1 MVELIDRLEAIQADI
16 VQVLIR
22 MVNEGGEDNRLVIQ
36 GDQGYLL
43 VQGKAGKTEMLI
55 KAAAGRSL
63 ERLLSEEEVKRLY
76 ESGFRRKNAALPF
89 ARTVMVEDQN
99 GKSELALELMTLLT
113 ELYASHIDE
122 VSLREKLGDR
132 ITLNPKRLIDAM
144 RRLSTE
150 RDMSSRQKV
159 YWAVIR
165 SDVLLALSTYPAKNL
180 IQEQGRIQWI
190 KAGTAQISDISNSV
204 SLRNF
209 KDVTGYRS
217 AAIFSDLDA
226 FEAMDPRGLHCVR
239 LPGRLAISLVLDQ
252 GWDSLL
258 INPHN
263 PVGGE
268 LYRNELVSIIEGLA
282 KFGH

>member
-1 MVELIDRLEAIQADI
+1 MVELMDRLEDIQADI
-16 VQVLIR
+16 VQVLTR

-89 ARTVMVEDQN
+89 TRTVTVEDQE
-99 GKSELALELMTLLT
+99 GKSTLALELITLLT

-122 VSLREKLGDR
+122 VSLREKLGDY
-132 ITLNPKRLIDAM
+132 ITLNPKRLVDAM
-144 RRLSTE
+144 RRLSTK
-150 RDMSSRQKV
+150 RDMSSRQKL

-165 SDVLLALSTYPAKNL
+165 SDVILALDTYPAQNL
-180 IQEQGRIQWI
+180 TQERGRIQWI
-190 KAGTAQISDISNSV
+190 KAGTEQISDMSNSV

-217 AAIFSDLDA
+217 AAIFSDQDA
-226 FEAMDPRGLHCVR
+226 FEAMDPRGLNCVR

-268 LYRNELVSIIEGLA
+268 LYRNELVSIVEGLA